1 MSDEPKKSGG
11 AKKNAAAKP
20 KGAPTLYII
29 ALLKIVKG
37 AFLLLAAFSIYELAG
52 HDLTNLFDQLLI
64 RVHLDPER
72 RFFVNVGEQLGS
84 ITPATMRKAELGT
97 LIYGC
102 ILLGG
107 GLGLAFRWHWAVWLA
122 IGESAF
128 FIPIELYE
136 LVSRRAPDAATTAR
150 AATVNLHPGLFHH
163 PKIALLV
170 VLAINIVIVG
180 YLSIKRNTIFR
191 HH

>member
-1 MSDEPKKSGG
+1 MSDEPKKNGS
-11 AKKNAAAKP
+11 AKKSAAKP

-37 AFLLLAAFSIYELAG
+37 SLLLLAALGIYALAG
-52 HDLTNLFDQLLI
+52 HDLTNVFDQLLI

-72 RFFVNVGEQLGS
+72 RFFVGVGEQLGS

-107 GLGLAFRWHWAVWLA
+107 GLGLLFRARWAVWLA

-136 LVSRRAPDAATTAR
+136 LVSHRLPDATA
-150 AATVNLHPGLFHH
+150 AAAKTATVNLHPGLFHH
-163 PKIALLV
+163 PKMALLV
-170 VLAINIVIVG
+170 VLAINVVIVA
-180 YLSIKRNTIFR
+180 YLSIKRNTIFK